1 MFWGDQATRSRGW
14 FPQGKGGVVER
25 RGPHAPTACSCRVS
39 CPLLAPSYPFQGIL
53 ATILIY
59 VQYQLNAPHISMWY
73 IPCARRADRR
83 YSASMEHWH
92 GFETARSIVQIHETT
107 IADIGSDLSAHFVTV
122 PARSLGG
129 SSYRFQGSEGPLEML
144 GLLRIADVPFGGV
157 ARSLA
162 ACLVS
167 DDVETFVRKFHQ
179 GFEEETSHSS
189 VQLPEPFVFAEYL
202 TFARVVP
209 FEQPS
214 LSADSLGNILTAQV
228 HGEAG
233 YMYHE
238 LTRTPVL
245 AVSIPAGMVI
255 CGSAQGMIRTLESG
269 LRQRL
274 MELVKSRS
282 GEYEDEDTIP

>member
-1 MFWGDQATRSRGW
+1 
-14 FPQGKGGVVER
+14 
-25 RGPHAPTACSCRVS
+25 
-39 CPLLAPSYPFQGIL
+39 
-53 ATILIY
+53 
-59 VQYQLNAPHISMWY
+59 
-73 IPCARRADRR
+73 
-83 YSASMEHWH
+83 MEYRH
-92 GFETARSIVQIHETT
+92 GFETAGNVVQIYETT
-107 IADIGSDLSAHFVTV
+107 IADTTSNLSAHFVTV

-129 SSYRFQGSEGPLEML
+129 SSYLYQGSDWPLETL

-167 DDVETFVRKFHQ
+167 DDVEEFLRRFKQ
-179 GFEEETSHSS
+179 GFEEETRHSS
-189 VQLPEPFVFAEYL
+189 AQLPKPFVFAEYL
-202 TFARVVP
+202 TFARVIP

-214 LSADSLGNILTAQV
+214 LSADSLGNILTAQG

-238 LTRTPVL
+238 ETRIPVL

-255 CGSAQGMIRTLESG
+255 CGSAPGMIRALESG

-274 MELVKSRS
+274 WEFVKGRS
-282 GEYEDEDTIP
+282 GDHQEGDETP

>member
-1 MFWGDQATRSRGW
+1 M
-14 FPQGKGGVVER
+14 E
-25 RGPHAPTACSCRVS
+25 
-39 CPLLAPSYPFQGIL
+39 
-53 ATILIY
+53 
-59 VQYQLNAPHISMWY
+59 
-73 IPCARRADRR
+73 
-83 YSASMEHWH
+83 YSH
-92 GFETARSIVQIHETT
+92 GFETARNVTQIYETT
-107 IADIGSDLSAHFVTV
+107 IADNASDLSAHIVTI

-129 SSYRFQGSEGPLEML
+129 SSYLFQGSVGPLETL

-167 DDVETFVRKFHQ
+167 DDVEEFLRKFQ
-179 GFEEETSHSS
+179 QDFEEETIHSS
-189 VQLPEPFVFAEYL
+189 TQLPKPFVFAEYL

-214 LSADSLGNILTAQV
+214 LSADSLGNILTAQG

-238 LTRTPVL
+238 ATGTPLL
-245 AVSIPAGMVI
+245 AVAIPAGMVI
-255 CGSAQGMIRTLESG
+255 CGSAPGMIRTLESG

-274 MELVKSRS
+274 IELVQSRS
-282 GEYEDEDTIP
+282 GEHQDGDESIRQDG

>member
-1 MFWGDQATRSRGW
+1 M
-14 FPQGKGGVVER
+14 
-25 RGPHAPTACSCRVS
+25 
-39 CPLLAPSYPFQGIL
+39 
-53 ATILIY
+53 
-59 VQYQLNAPHISMWY
+59 
-73 IPCARRADRR
+73 
-83 YSASMEHWH
+83 
-92 GFETARSIVQIHETT
+92 
-107 IADIGSDLSAHFVTV
+107 
-122 PARSLGG
+122 
-129 SSYRFQGSEGPLEML
+129 

-167 DDVETFVRKFHQ
+167 DDVEEFLRRFHQ

-189 VQLPEPFVFAEYL
+189 VRLPKPFVFAEYL

-238 LTRTPVL
+238 ETGTPR
-245 AVSIPAGMVI
+245 PGRRDP
-255 CGSAQGMIRTLESG
+255 GRHGD
-269 LRQRL
+269 LRLGPGDDASPRVGPQATAHRAREKPL
-274 MELVKSRS
+274 GGGRDVP
-282 GEYEDEDTIP
+282 T

>member
-1 MFWGDQATRSRGW
+1 
-14 FPQGKGGVVER
+14 
-25 RGPHAPTACSCRVS
+25 
-39 CPLLAPSYPFQGIL
+39 
-53 ATILIY
+53 
-59 VQYQLNAPHISMWY
+59 
-73 IPCARRADRR
+73 
-83 YSASMEHWH
+83 MEEWH
-92 GFETARSIVQIHETT
+92 GFQTARSVAQIYETT
-107 IADIGSDLSAHFVTV
+107 IADVTSDLSAHFVTV

-129 SSYRFQGSEGPLEML
+129 ESYLFRGSDGPLETL

-167 DDVETFVRKFHQ
+167 NDAEEFQRRFDQ
-179 GFEEETSHSS
+179 GFEEETKHSS
-189 VQLPEPFVFAEYL
+189 VRLPKPFEFAEYL

-238 LTRTPVL
+238 ATGTPLL
-245 AVSIPAGMVI
+245 AVAIPAGVVI
-255 CGSAQGMIRTLESG
+255 CGSAPGVVRSLESG

-274 MELVKSRS
+274 VEFIKSRS
-282 GEYEDEDTIP
+282 GEHQDG

>member
-1 MFWGDQATRSRGW
+1 
-14 FPQGKGGVVER
+14 
-25 RGPHAPTACSCRVS
+25 
-39 CPLLAPSYPFQGIL
+39 
-53 ATILIY
+53 
-59 VQYQLNAPHISMWY
+59 
-73 IPCARRADRR
+73 
-83 YSASMEHWH
+83 MEHWH
-92 GFETARSIVQIHETT
+92 GFETARNVAQVYETT
-107 IADIGSDLSAHFVTV
+107 IADIASDLSAHFVTV

-129 SSYRFQGSEGPLEML
+129 GSYLLEGSDWPLESL
-144 GLLRIADVPFGGV
+144 GLLRIADAPFGGV

-189 VQLPEPFVFAEYL
+189 VHLPEPFEFAEYL

-214 LSADSLGNILTAQV
+214 LSADSLGNILTAQG

-238 LTRTPVL
+238 ASNTPVL

-255 CGSAQGMIRTLESG
+255 CGSAPGMIRALESG
-269 LRQRL
+269 LRLRL
-274 MELVKSRS
+274 LELVKSRS
-282 GEYEDEDTIP
+282 GEHQEGDDPP

>member
-1 MFWGDQATRSRGW
+1 
-14 FPQGKGGVVER
+14 
-25 RGPHAPTACSCRVS
+25 
-39 CPLLAPSYPFQGIL
+39 
-53 ATILIY
+53 
-59 VQYQLNAPHISMWY
+59 
-73 IPCARRADRR
+73 
-83 YSASMEHWH
+83 MEYRH
-92 GFETARSIVQIHETT
+92 GFETARNVAQIYETT
-107 IADIGSDLSAHFVTV
+107 IADTTSDLAAHIVTV

-129 SSYRFQGSEGPLEML
+129 SSYLFEGSDWPLEML

-167 DDVETFVRKFHQ
+167 DDVEEFLRKFDQ
-179 GFEEETSHSS
+179 GFEEETKHSS
-189 VQLPEPFVFAEYL
+189 TRLPKPFVFAEYL

-214 LSADSLGNILTAQV
+214 LSADSLGNILTAQD

-238 LTRTPVL
+238 ATGTPLL
-245 AVSIPAGMVI
+245 AVAIPAGMVI
-255 CGSAQGMIRTLESG
+255 CGSAPGMIRALESG

-274 MELVKSRS
+274 IELVKSRS
-282 GEYEDEDTIP
+282 GEYQDGDETT

>member
-1 MFWGDQATRSRGW
+1 
-14 FPQGKGGVVER
+14 
-25 RGPHAPTACSCRVS
+25 
-39 CPLLAPSYPFQGIL
+39 
-53 ATILIY
+53 
-59 VQYQLNAPHISMWY
+59 
-73 IPCARRADRR
+73 
-83 YSASMEHWH
+83 MEHWH

-107 IADIGSDLSAHFVTV
+107 IADVASDLSAHFVTV

-129 SSYRFQGSEGPLEML
+129 SSYQLQGSEGPLAAL
-144 GLLRIADVPFGGV
+144 GLLPIADVPFGGV

-167 DDVETFVRKFHQ
+167 DDVETFVRKFEQ

-189 VQLPEPFVFAEYL
+189 VQLPEPFMFAEYL
-202 TFARVVP
+202 TFARVIP

-214 LSADSLGNILTAQV
+214 LSADSLGDILTAQG

-238 LTRTPVL
+238 ATGIPLL
-245 AVSIPAGMVI
+245 AVAIPTGMVI
-255 CGSAQGMIRTLESG
+255 CGSGVGLIRALESG

-274 MELVKSRS
+274 IELAKSRS
-282 GEYEDEDTIP
+282 GEHQDGDESIGQDG

>member
-1 MFWGDQATRSRGW
+1 M
-14 FPQGKGGVVER
+14 K
-25 RGPHAPTACSCRVS
+25 
-39 CPLLAPSYPFQGIL
+39 Y
-53 ATILIY
+53 
-59 VQYQLNAPHISMWY
+59 
-73 IPCARRADRR
+73 
-83 YSASMEHWH
+83 WH
-92 GFETARSIVQIHETT
+92 GFETARNVAQIYETT
-107 IADIGSDLSAHFVTV
+107 IADIASGLSAHFVTV

-129 SSYRFQGSEGPLEML
+129 SSYLFQGSDWPLETL

-167 DDVETFVRKFHQ
+167 DNVEEFLGKFDQ
-179 GFEEETSHSS
+179 GFEEETRHSS
-189 VQLPEPFVFAEYL
+189 TRLPRPFEFAEYL

-214 LSADSLGNILTAQV
+214 LSADSLGNILTAQG

-238 LTRTPVL
+238 ETRTPVL
-245 AVSIPAGMVI
+245 AVSIPAGVVI
-255 CGSAQGMIRTLESG
+255 CGSAPGMIRVLDSG

-274 MELVKSRS
+274 LELVKSRS
-282 GEYEDEDTIP
+282 GEHQEGHETP

>member
-1 MFWGDQATRSRGW
+1 
-14 FPQGKGGVVER
+14 
-25 RGPHAPTACSCRVS
+25 
-39 CPLLAPSYPFQGIL
+39 
-53 ATILIY
+53 
-59 VQYQLNAPHISMWY
+59 
-73 IPCARRADRR
+73 
-83 YSASMEHWH
+83 MEYRH
-92 GFETARSIVQIHETT
+92 GFETARNVAQIYETT
-107 IADIGSDLSAHFVTV
+107 IADTTSDLAAHIVTI

-129 SSYRFQGSEGPLEML
+129 SSYLFEGSDWPLETL

-167 DDVETFVRKFHQ
+167 DNVEEFLRRFEQ
-179 GFEEETSHSS
+179 GFEEETRHSS
-189 VQLPEPFVFAEYL
+189 TQLPKPFEFAEYL
-202 TFARVVP
+202 TFARVIP

-228 HGEAG
+228 HGEAD

-238 LTRTPVL
+238 ETRIPLL
-245 AVSIPAGMVI
+245 AVAIPAGMVL
-255 CGSAQGMIRTLESG
+255 CGSPPGMIRALESG

-282 GEYEDEDTIP
+282 GEDQGGDGSIG